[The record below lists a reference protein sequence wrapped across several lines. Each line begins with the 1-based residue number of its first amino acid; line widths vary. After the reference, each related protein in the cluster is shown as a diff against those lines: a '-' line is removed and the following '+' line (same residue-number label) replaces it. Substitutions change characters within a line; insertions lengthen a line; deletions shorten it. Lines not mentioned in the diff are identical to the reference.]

1 MNLPPRVYIAVRIVI
16 PLLILAAGI
25 FGFMTLKELRK
36 PPARS
41 KPDAGEPLVE
51 YVLAKKH
58 TGALTLR
65 VDGTVVPYREIT
77 LSAEVAGRIV
87 SKGSESGSE
96 SESDVRAGHFVEEGQ
111 LLVAIDPK
119 DYDLEVKRQTQ
130 LHAQAAASIDET
142 QAEIDNSVI
151 QVGLLKQD
159 HERREADLVKVKNL
173 RAQGA
178 ATETDQDNAE
188 QNHRTSQSALSKEEN
203 NRKLLEARL
212 SRLESA
218 RDLADTEREKAQVD
232 LERCTIIAPCDGLIV
247 EDHVELDSFV
257 QRGAMLMKFQDTR
270 KTEVRTSL
278 RIDDVYWL
286 WQHKSLEGS
295 TSDQKLRSAWEIP
308 EVPVRITYELN
319 GATFKWDGRLARH
332 EGSGLDAGTRTVPCR
347 VLVSNPKSASRLNVT
362 DVATLPPPALYR
374 GMFVTVELLTTPQ
387 EDLIEV
393 PERAIRPGSVVW
405 KVEDN
410 RLQRL
415 EVRVARVNDG
425 RALIH
430 ASGSELSEDDF
441 VVVSPLSTETSGMRV
456 RIQSAETAAGSAK
469 SKPKTIQK
477 SAAAVK
483 GAAR

>member
-16 PLLILAAGI
+16 PLLILAAGV

-41 KPDAGEPLVE
+41 KPDPGEPLVE
-51 YVLAKKH
+51 IVTAKES
-58 TGALTLR
+58 TGALTIR
-65 VDGTVVPYREIT
+65 VDGTVVPYREIS

-87 SKGSESGSE
+87 SKGSESE
-96 SESDVRAGHFVEEGQ
+96 SEDVRAGHFVKEGQ
-111 LLVAIDPK
+111 LLVAIDSK

-142 QAEIDNSVI
+142 QAEIDNSAI

-159 HERREADLVKVKNL
+159 HERREADLIKVKNL

-188 QNHRTSQSALSKEEN
+188 QNHRMSQSALSKEEN
-203 NRKLLEARL
+203 NLKLFEARID
-212 SRLESA
+212 RLESA
-218 RDLADTEREKAQVD
+218 RDLAETEREKAQLD
-232 LERCTIIAPCDGLIV
+232 LSRCTIKAPCDGLIV

-286 WQHKSLEGS
+286 WQHKSLNGS
-295 TSDQKLRSAWEIP
+295 NPNQKPRSPWEIP

-319 GATFKWDGRLARH
+319 GATFRWDGRLSRH

-347 VLVSNPKSASRLNVT
+347 VLVSNPTSASRMNVNA
-362 DVATLPPPALYR
+362 VATLPPPALYR

-387 EDLIEV
+387 EELIEV

-405 KVEDN
+405 KVKDD

-430 ASGSELSEDDF
+430 ASGSELRDGDS

-456 RIQSAETAAGSAK
+456 RIQPAETATGSV
-469 SKPKTIQK
+469 KPKQKAIQK
-477 SAAAVK
+477 SAAALK